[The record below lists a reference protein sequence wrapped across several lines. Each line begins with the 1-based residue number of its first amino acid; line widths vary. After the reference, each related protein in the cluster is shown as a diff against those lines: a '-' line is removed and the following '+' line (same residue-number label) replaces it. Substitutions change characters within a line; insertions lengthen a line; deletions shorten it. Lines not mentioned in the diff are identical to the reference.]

1 MAASRLST
9 KRVHSYYQQTWFTC
23 DHPAMLDRPVQR
35 ASRILR
41 TTQYR
46 NNCVMRK
53 YFYYETMLNT
63 SFKET
68 LEHLGLKQ
76 AEFARLIEM
85 SPRSVSL
92 WATGESPLPGPV
104 AAYLRVLQLLPAEVR
119 AQELRRVQ
127 GRSKM
132 IDEGLYNVEYRFTG
146 SHSVDADVGSAL
158 AVLRNGKILGSD
170 RWGAVFMGSYE
181 FDPVNET
188 NAVHLRL
195 HVPPQGELVTGFAAG
210 PEGAIIEVAGQ
221 FERAAPLTRTIAD
234 IAGQPLEVTMTY
246 LGALPN

>member
-1 MAASRLST
+1 
-9 KRVHSYYQQTWFTC
+9 
-23 DHPAMLDRPVQR
+23 
-35 ASRILR
+35 
-41 TTQYR
+41 
-46 NNCVMRK
+46 
-53 YFYYETMLNT
+53 MLNL
-63 SFKET
+63 SLKDV
-68 LEHLGLKQ
+68 LERLGLKQ
-76 AEFARLIEM
+76 SEFARLIEM
-85 SPRSVSL
+85 SPRTVSL

-104 AAYLRVLQLLPAEVR
+104 AAYLRVLQLLPTEARAE
-119 AQELRRVQ
+119 EFRRVQ

-132 IDEGLYNVEYRFTG
+132 IDEGLYNVEYRSPEQFGLGPTAA
-146 SHSVDADVGSAL
+146 SGSAL

-181 FDPVNET
+181 FDPVSET

-195 HVPPQGELVTGFAAG
+195 HIPPEGELITGFAAG

-221 FERAAPLTRTIAD
+221 FERAAPVSRTVAD

>member
-1 MAASRLST
+1 
-9 KRVHSYYQQTWFTC
+9 
-23 DHPAMLDRPVQR
+23 
-35 ASRILR
+35 
-41 TTQYR
+41 
-46 NNCVMRK
+46 
-53 YFYYETMLNT
+53 MLNL
-63 SFKET
+63 SLKDL
-68 LEHLGLKQ
+68 LERLGLKQ
-76 AEFARLIEM
+76 SEFARLIEM
-85 SPRSVSL
+85 SPRTVSL

-104 AAYLRVLQLLPAEVR
+104 AAYLRVLQLLPTETRAE
-119 AQELRRVQ
+119 EFRRVQ

-132 IDEGLYNVEYRFTG
+132 IDEGLYNVEYRSPEQFGLGPTAA
-146 SHSVDADVGSAL
+146 SGSAL

-181 FDPVNET
+181 FDPVSET

-195 HVPPQGELVTGFAAG
+195 HIPPEGELITGFAAG

-221 FERAAPLTRTIAD
+221 FERAAPVSRTVAD